1 MKGQDDLELIVG
13 TVVVGALVVLFVF
26 VFSISGTYALRPGYY
41 QLKAQFSYVG
51 GLRKGSPVE
60 LAGRPIGEVG
70 RLDLVR
76 DPQSGRDFVNVIM
89 YIQKKVQIRE
99 KAYGRIYGTSFAL
112 SEPHVEIIQGG
123 NEDGRFLEPGA
134 MIHGVDP
141 AVLDNL
147 VGEAEKA
154 IVHMRSVMEQMDAA
168 ISDPELQKVFR
179 DTLYNMR
186 NVTYSLNELLGG
198 KESNV
203 AQSVEDLAQAVKTLR
218 TTMDKVDKGEGT
230 IGKLVS
236 SDELYNELMAF
247 VKDLKAHPWKLMQKD
262 DKSKLLGIF

>member
-1 MKGQDDLELIVG
+1 
-13 TVVVGALVVLFVF
+13 
-26 VFSISGTYALRPGYY
+26 
-41 QLKAQFSYVG
+41 
-51 GLRKGSPVE
+51 
-60 LAGRPIGEVG
+60 
-70 RLDLVR
+70 
-76 DPQSGRDFVNVIM
+76 
-89 YIQKKVQIRE
+89 
-99 KAYGRIYGTSFAL
+99 
-112 SEPHVEIIQGG
+112 
-123 NEDGRFLEPGA
+123 
-134 MIHGVDP
+134 
-141 AVLDNL
+141 